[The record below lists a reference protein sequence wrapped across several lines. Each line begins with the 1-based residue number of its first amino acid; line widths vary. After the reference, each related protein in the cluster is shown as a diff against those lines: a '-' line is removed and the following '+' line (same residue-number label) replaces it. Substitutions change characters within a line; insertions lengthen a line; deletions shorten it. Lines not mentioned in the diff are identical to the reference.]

1 MAMNAKLAALVAAPA
16 VALSVPGVQAQDGT
30 TAAPNNTA
38 PEPTNGPFSLRLGVN
53 RLSDG
58 ETRDFVGGTDL
69 FGGLSYGL
77 KTGGRIDLD
86 FNRQSDDGND
96 VNALGLSY
104 THLFPFGQQQKF
116 YGGLGLGLYRVSAD
130 VRGTRRGGGGGGYY
144 YLGLLGLGDPS
155 GVDEDKVRLGGKA
168 LLGYNFSDKF
178 FGEVAYTKIGKV
190 EGADASNFSVALGLR
205 F

>member
-1 MAMNAKLAALVAAPA
+1 MNAKLAALVAAPA
-16 VALSVPGVQAQDGT
+16 VALSVPGAQAQDGT
-30 TAAPNNTA
+30 TGTPNNTA
-38 PEPTNGPFSLRLGVN
+38 PESTNGPFSLRLGVN

-58 ETRDFVGGTDL
+58 ETRDFVGGTNV

-77 KTGGRIDLD
+77 KTGGRVDLD
-86 FNRQSDDGND
+86 FNRQSEDGDD
-96 VNALGLSY
+96 VSALGVSY
-104 THLFPFGQQQKF
+104 TQLFPFGQQQKF
-116 YGGLGLGLYRVSAD
+116 YGGLGLGLFRVSAD
-130 VRGTRRGGGGGGYY
+130 VRGTRRGGGGGYY
-144 YLGLLGLGDPS
+144 YLGLLGLGDPR

-168 LLGYNFSDKF
+168 LLGYNFSNKF